1 MYPPSWGSWGS
12 SGVAWGPKQLDN
24 GWQYVFELGTK
35 TTGLAMVGEQQ
46 SVIFPPTTEGPHRLL
61 HAPWEKDPW
70 TRTEGPKVLSY
81 AHGIISPFGCI
92 LGPQQLF
99 DPPKEGPQ
107 NPDVLYPPV
116 IPV

>member
-1 MYPPSWGSWGS
+1 M
-12 SGVAWGPKQLDN
+12 
-24 GWQYVFELGTK
+24 
-35 TTGLAMVGEQQ
+35 
-46 SVIFPPTTEGPHRLL
+46 
-61 HAPWEKDPW
+61 
-70 TRTEGPKVLSY
+70 LSY